1 MPFGTSVFKNFY
13 AQSYH
18 NHRKTRTTPPPRSF
32 NMKTIAQ
39 DLVRM
44 LSFKLLYKAP
54 ELTVGKVTYTTT
66 LLSRPDGKIDLR

>member
-1 MPFGTSVFKNFY
+1 MHKVITITAKQG
-13 AQSYH
+13 
-18 NHRKTRTTPPPRSF
+18 PPLLPRSF

-44 LSFKLLYKAP
+44 LSFKSLYKAT
-54 ELTVGKVTYTTT
+54 ELTVGKVTHTTT